1 VHDDESKSMS
11 TTSEQSSNNSA
22 RGRLWV
28 EPVGN
33 IIVARV
39 RGKPTA
45 ELIRECQRRVI
56 ALRSD
61 TVCSRI
67 MYDAL
72 ELERPPIDIV
82 LTQQAL
88 TDDLRDSGVKIA
100 IVVPNTAIAYLA
112 RLAFGEANHRV
123 FYNDISAAVL
133 WLSDRETRPEVP
145 DRRTESLIPRSF
157 QS

>member
-1 VHDDESKSMS
+1 MS
-11 TTSEQSSNNSA
+11 IPADQSSNVQEG
-22 RGRLWV
+22 GRLWV

-39 RGKPTA
+39 RGRPSA
-45 ELIRECQRRVI
+45 ELIRECQHRVV
-56 ALRSD
+56 ALRKD
-61 TVCSRI
+61 TGCSRI

-72 ELERPPIDIV
+72 ELDRPPMETV

-88 TDDLRDSGVKIA
+88 TDDLKDCGAKIA
-100 IVVPNTAIAYLA
+100 IVVPNTSIAYLA

-133 WLSDRETRPEVP
+133 WLTDHESDSGMP
-145 DRRTESLIPRSF
+145 DRGMRSLIR
-157 QS
+157 QGL